1 MAEKQTKQPDNL
13 EEDDSFEEFADQC
26 TCQGHAAAAA
36 TAREAHSIPTRP
48 FCCAGP
54 TQAAAEDDNQD
65 LWQADWDDE
74 DVGEDFQ
81 TKLKRELNSSM
92 QE

>member
-1 MAEKQTKQPDNL
+1 MQQQQWPKEGNSTP
-13 EEDDSFEEFADQC
+13 
-26 TCQGHAAAAA
+26 TC
-36 TAREAHSIPTRP
+36 R
-48 FCCAGP
+48 FCYAGP
-54 TQAAAEDDNQD
+54 TQAAAEEDSQD